1 MKGFFEADP
10 LIVTIMIVAEGTYRV
25 IWGISNNGAWH
36 SLQSQNSTFVRGE
49 EGHADN
55 ALDLAGYEYLG
66 YKINKGLRFNA
77 SLLTWNLNVTWNEI
91 FDT

>member
-1 MKGFFEADP
+1 
-10 LIVTIMIVAEGTYRV
+10 MIVAEGTYRV

-49 EGHADN
+49 ERHADN

-66 YKINKGLRFNA
+66 YQANKGLRFNA